1 LAAIW
6 SLTFPQKHQQSAA
19 SDFSVHAANLR
30 TLHLSIPTTLSDF
43 RRGVLRSIT
52 SGR

>member
-1 LAAIW
+1 LAATS

-19 SDFSVHAANLR
+19 SDFCVHAANLR
-30 TLHLSIPTTLSDF
+30 SLHLSIPATLSDF